1 MVIQELS
8 DREHSILNR
17 LMAQGAV
24 SVAELSGELDV
35 SEVTIR
41 SDLSSLEER
50 GLLSRTH
57 GGALPSIHP
66 HIFQR
71 QNMNIEE
78 KHCIARSAAALVQ
91 DGDAIMIEAGTTTSL
106 LPRYL
111 TGKRDVLIITNSIAA
126 FESAKSN
133 PALKITLVGGEFRNS
148 TDSFV
153 GRIALDTIRRFNV
166 RYAFAGTDGFSVKSG
181 ITTHLVEG
189 GDVITA
195 MRERTEKLVLMAD
208 SSKYGKSGVVTI
220 LPMSGID
227 ILVTDGGLKPQD
239 KTELEQVPLHLITC
253 EG

>member
-1 MVIQELS
+1 MIQELS
-8 DREHSILNR
+8 EREHSILNR
-17 LMAQGAV
+17 LMVQGAV
-24 SVAELSGELDV
+24 SVADLSSELAV

-78 KHCIARSAAALVQ
+78 KHRIAKAAADLVE

-111 TGKRDVLIITNSIAA
+111 AGKRDILIITNSILA

-133 PALKITLVGGEFRNS
+133 PALKITLVGGEFRDS

-153 GRIALDTIRRFNV
+153 GRITLDTIRRFNV
-166 RYAFAGTDGFSVKSG
+166 RCAFVGTDGFSLKSG
-181 ITTHLVEG
+181 ITTHLIEG
-189 GDVITA
+189 GDVISV
-195 MRERTEKLVLMAD
+195 MRERAENLVLLAD
-208 SSKYGKSGVVTI
+208 SSKYGKTGIVTI
-220 LPMSGID
+220 LPLSQINTL
-227 ILVTDGGLKPQD
+227 ITDTGLSDAVKE
-239 KTELEQVPLHLITC
+239 ELSQIPLHIIAC
-253 EG
+253 

>member
-1 MVIQELS
+1 MTQELS
-8 DREHSILNR
+8 EREHTILNR
-17 LMAQGAV
+17 LMVQGAV
-24 SVAELSGELDV
+24 SVAHLSSELEV

-78 KHCIARSAAALVQ
+78 KHRIAKAAADLVG

-111 TGKRDVLIITNSIAA
+111 AGKRDILIITNSIPA

-133 PALKITLVGGEFRNS
+133 PALKITLVGGEFRDS

-153 GRIALDTIRRFNV
+153 GRITLDTIRRFNV
-166 RYAFAGTDGFSVKSG
+166 RCAFVGTDGFSLKSG
-181 ITTHLVEG
+181 ITTHLIEG
-189 GDVITA
+189 GDVISV
-195 MRERTEKLVLMAD
+195 MRERAENLVLLAD
-208 SSKYGKSGVVTI
+208 SSKYGKTGVVTI
-220 LPMSGID
+220 LPLSQINTL
-227 ILVTDGGLKPQD
+227 ITDTGLPDAAKE
-239 KTELEQVPLHLITC
+239 ELTQIPLHIIAC
-253 EG
+253 

>member
-1 MVIQELS
+1 MIQELS
-8 DREHSILNR
+8 EREHSILNR
-17 LMAQGAV
+17 LMVQGAV
-24 SVAELSGELDV
+24 SVADLSSELAV

-78 KHCIARSAAALVQ
+78 KHRIAKAAADLVE

-111 TGKRDVLIITNSIAA
+111 AGKRDILIITNSIPA

-133 PALKITLVGGEFRNS
+133 PALKITLVGGEFRDS

-153 GRIALDTIRRFNV
+153 GRITIDTIRRFNV
-166 RYAFAGTDGFSVKSG
+166 RCAFVGTDGFSLKSG
-181 ITTHLVEG
+181 ITTHLIEG
-189 GDVITA
+189 GDVISV
-195 MRERTEKLVLMAD
+195 MRERAENLVLLAD
-208 SSKYGKSGVVTI
+208 SSKYGKTGVVTI
-220 LPMSGID
+220 LPLSQINTL
-227 ILVTDGGLKPQD
+227 ITDTGLPDAAKE
-239 KTELEQVPLHLITC
+239 ELNQIPLHIIAC
-253 EG
+253 

>member
-1 MVIQELS
+1 MIQELS
-8 DREHSILNR
+8 EREHSILNR
-17 LMAQGAV
+17 LMVQGAV
-24 SVAELSGELDV
+24 SVADLSSELAV

-78 KHCIARSAAALVQ
+78 KHRIAKAAADLVE

-111 TGKRDVLIITNSIAA
+111 AGKRDILIITNSIPA

-133 PALKITLVGGEFRNS
+133 PALKITLVGGEFRDS

-153 GRIALDTIRRFNV
+153 GRITLDTIRRFNV
-166 RYAFAGTDGFSVKSG
+166 RCAFVGTDGFSLKSG
-181 ITTHLVEG
+181 ITTHLIEG
-189 GDVITA
+189 GDVISV
-195 MRERTEKLVLMAD
+195 MRERAENLVLLAD
-208 SSKYGKSGVVTI
+208 SSKYGKTGVVTI
-220 LPMSGID
+220 LPLSQINTL
-227 ILVTDGGLKPQD
+227 ITDTGLSDAAKE
-239 KTELEQVPLHLITC
+239 ELNQIPLHIIAC
-253 EG
+253 

>member
-1 MVIQELS
+1 MTQELS
-8 DREHSILNR
+8 EREHTILNR
-17 LMAQGAV
+17 LMVQGAV
-24 SVAELSGELDV
+24 SVADLSSELEV

-78 KHCIARSAAALVQ
+78 KHRIAKAAADLVG

-111 TGKRDVLIITNSIAA
+111 AGKRDILIITNSVPA

-133 PALKITLVGGEFRNS
+133 PALKITLVGGEFRDS

-153 GRIALDTIRRFNV
+153 GRITLDTIRRFNV
-166 RYAFAGTDGFSVKSG
+166 RCAFVGTDGFSLKSG
-181 ITTHLVEG
+181 ITTHLIEG
-189 GDVITA
+189 GDVISV
-195 MRERTEKLVLMAD
+195 MREQAENLVLLAD
-208 SSKYGKSGVVTI
+208 SSKYGKTGVVTI
-220 LPMSGID
+220 LPLSQINTL
-227 ILVTDGGLKPQD
+227 ITDTGLSDAAKE
-239 KTELEQVPLHLITC
+239 ELNQIPLHIIAC
-253 EG
+253 

>member
-1 MVIQELS
+1 MTQELS
-8 DREHSILNR
+8 EREHTILNR
-17 LMAQGAV
+17 LMVQGAV
-24 SVAELSGELDV
+24 SVAHLSSELEV

-78 KHCIARSAAALVQ
+78 KHRIAKAAADLVG

-111 TGKRDVLIITNSIAA
+111 AGKRDILIITNSIPA

-133 PALKITLVGGEFRNS
+133 PALKITLVGGEFRDS

-153 GRIALDTIRRFNV
+153 GRITLDTIRRFNV
-166 RYAFAGTDGFSVKSG
+166 RCAFVGTDGFSLKSG
-181 ITTHLVEG
+181 ITTHLIEG
-189 GDVITA
+189 GDVISV
-195 MRERTEKLVLMAD
+195 MREQAENLVLLAD
-208 SSKYGKSGVVTI
+208 SSKYGKTGVVTI
-220 LPMSGID
+220 LPLSQINTL
-227 ILVTDGGLKPQD
+227 ITDTGLPDAAKE
-239 KTELEQVPLHLITC
+239 ELTQIPLHIIAC
-253 EG
+253 

>member
-1 MVIQELS
+1 MIQELS
-8 DREHSILNR
+8 EREHSILNR
-17 LMAQGAV
+17 LMVQGAV
-24 SVAELSGELDV
+24 SVADLSSELEV

-78 KHCIARSAAALVQ
+78 KHRIAKAAADLVE

-111 TGKRDVLIITNSIAA
+111 AGKRDILIITNSILA

-133 PALKITLVGGEFRNS
+133 PALKITLVGGEFRDS

-153 GRIALDTIRRFNV
+153 GRITLDTIRRFNV
-166 RYAFAGTDGFSVKSG
+166 RCAFVGTDGFSLKSG
-181 ITTHLVEG
+181 ITTHLIEG
-189 GDVITA
+189 GDVISV
-195 MRERTEKLVLMAD
+195 MRERAENLVLLAD
-208 SSKYGKSGVVTI
+208 SSKYGKTGVVTI
-220 LPMSGID
+220 LPLSQINTL
-227 ILVTDGGLKPQD
+227 ITDTGLPDAAKE
-239 KTELEQVPLHLITC
+239 ELNQIPLHIIAC
-253 EG
+253 

>member
-1 MVIQELS
+1 MTQELS
-8 DREHSILNR
+8 EREHTILNR
-17 LMAQGAV
+17 LMVQGAV
-24 SVAELSGELDV
+24 SVAHLSSELEV

-78 KHCIARSAAALVQ
+78 KHRIAKAAADLVG

-111 TGKRDVLIITNSIAA
+111 AGKRDILIITNSVPA

-133 PALKITLVGGEFRNS
+133 PALRITLVGGEFRDS

-153 GRIALDTIRRFNV
+153 GRITLDTIRRFNV
-166 RYAFAGTDGFSVKSG
+166 RCAFVGTDGFSLKSG
-181 ITTHLVEG
+181 ITTHLIEG
-189 GDVITA
+189 GDVISV
-195 MRERTEKLVLMAD
+195 MRERAENLVLLAD
-208 SSKYGKSGVVTI
+208 SSKYGKTGVVTI
-220 LPMSGID
+220 LPLSQINTL
-227 ILVTDGGLKPQD
+227 ITDTGLPDAAKV
-239 KTELEQVPLHLITC
+239 ELTQIPLHIIAC
-253 EG
+253 

>member
-1 MVIQELS
+1 MIQELS
-8 DREHSILNR
+8 EREHSILNR
-17 LMAQGAV
+17 LMVQGAV
-24 SVAELSGELDV
+24 SVADLSSELEV

-78 KHCIARSAAALVQ
+78 KHRIAKAAADLVE

-111 TGKRDVLIITNSIAA
+111 AGKRDILIITNSIPA

-133 PALKITLVGGEFRNS
+133 PALKITLVGGEFRDS

-153 GRIALDTIRRFNV
+153 GRITLDTIRRFNV
-166 RYAFAGTDGFSVKSG
+166 RCAFVGTDGFSLKSG
-181 ITTHLVEG
+181 ITTHLIEG
-189 GDVITA
+189 GDVISV
-195 MRERTEKLVLMAD
+195 MRERAENLVLLAD
-208 SSKYGKSGVVTI
+208 SSKYGKTGVVTI
-220 LPMSGID
+220 LPLSQINTL
-227 ILVTDGGLKPQD
+227 ITDTGLPDAAKE
-239 KTELEQVPLHLITC
+239 ELNQIPLHIIAC
-253 EG
+253 

>member
-1 MVIQELS
+1 MIQELS
-8 DREHSILNR
+8 EREHSILNR
-17 LMAQGAV
+17 LMVQGAV
-24 SVAELSGELDV
+24 SVADLSSELAV

-78 KHCIARSAAALVQ
+78 KHRIAKAAADLVE

-111 TGKRDVLIITNSIAA
+111 AGKRDILIITNSIPA

-133 PALKITLVGGEFRNS
+133 PALKITLVGGEFRDS

-153 GRIALDTIRRFNV
+153 GRITLDTIRRFNV
-166 RYAFAGTDGFSVKSG
+166 RCAFVGTDGFSLKSG
-181 ITTHLVEG
+181 ITTHLIEG
-189 GDVITA
+189 GDVISV
-195 MRERTEKLVLMAD
+195 MRERAENLVLLAD
-208 SSKYGKSGVVTI
+208 SSKYGKTGVVTI
-220 LPMSGID
+220 LPLSQINTL
-227 ILVTDGGLKPQD
+227 ITDTGLPDAAKE
-239 KTELEQVPLHLITC
+239 ELNQIPLHIIVC
-253 EG
+253 

>member
-1 MVIQELS
+1 MIQELS
-8 DREHSILNR
+8 EREHSILNR
-17 LMAQGAV
+17 LMVQGAV
-24 SVAELSGELDV
+24 SVADLSSELEV

-78 KHCIARSAAALVQ
+78 KHRIAKAAAALVE

-111 TGKRDVLIITNSIAA
+111 AGKRDILIITNSIPA

-133 PALKITLVGGEFRNS
+133 PALKITLVGGEFRDS

-153 GRIALDTIRRFNV
+153 GRITLDTIRRFNV
-166 RYAFAGTDGFSVKSG
+166 RCAFVGTDGFSLKSG
-181 ITTHLVEG
+181 ITTHLIEG
-189 GDVITA
+189 GDVISV
-195 MRERTEKLVLMAD
+195 MRERAENLVLLAD
-208 SSKYGKSGVVTI
+208 SSKYGKTGVVTI
-220 LPMSGID
+220 LPLSQINTL
-227 ILVTDGGLKPQD
+227 ITDTGLSDAAKE
-239 KTELEQVPLHLITC
+239 ELNQIPLHIIAC
-253 EG
+253 

>member
-1 MVIQELS
+1 MIQELS
-8 DREHSILNR
+8 EREHSILNR
-17 LMAQGAV
+17 LMVQGAV
-24 SVAELSGELDV
+24 SVTDLSSELAV

-78 KHCIARSAAALVQ
+78 KHRIAKAAADLVE

-111 TGKRDVLIITNSIAA
+111 AGKRDILIITNSIPA

-133 PALKITLVGGEFRNS
+133 PALKITLVGGEFRDS

-153 GRIALDTIRRFNV
+153 GRITLDTIRRFNV
-166 RYAFAGTDGFSVKSG
+166 RCAFVGTDGFSLKSG
-181 ITTHLVEG
+181 ITTHLIEG
-189 GDVITA
+189 GDVISV
-195 MRERTEKLVLMAD
+195 MRERAENLVLLAD
-208 SSKYGKSGVVTI
+208 SSKYGKTGVVTI
-220 LPMSGID
+220 LPLSQINTL
-227 ILVTDGGLKPQD
+227 ITDTGLPDAAKE
-239 KTELEQVPLHLITC
+239 ELNQIPLHIIAC
-253 EG
+253 

>member
-1 MVIQELS
+1 MIQELS
-8 DREHSILNR
+8 EREHSILNR
-17 LMAQGAV
+17 LMVQGAV
-24 SVAELSGELDV
+24 SVADLSSELEV

-78 KHCIARSAAALVQ
+78 KHRIAKAAAGLVK

-111 TGKRDVLIITNSIAA
+111 AGKRDILIITNSILA

-133 PALKITLVGGEFRNS
+133 PALKITLVGGEFRDS

-153 GRIALDTIRRFNV
+153 GRITLDTIRRFNV
-166 RYAFAGTDGFSVKSG
+166 RCAFVGTDGFSLKSG
-181 ITTHLVEG
+181 ITTHLIEG
-189 GDVITA
+189 GDVISV
-195 MRERTEKLVLMAD
+195 MRERAENLVLLAD
-208 SSKYGKSGVVTI
+208 SSKYGKTGIVTI
-220 LPMSGID
+220 LPLSQINTL
-227 ILVTDGGLKPQD
+227 ITDTGLSDAVKE
-239 KTELEQVPLHLITC
+239 ELSQIPLHIIAC
-253 EG
+253 

>member
-1 MVIQELS
+1 MTQELS
-8 DREHSILNR
+8 EREHTILNR
-17 LMAQGAV
+17 LMVQGAV
-24 SVAELSGELDV
+24 SVAHLSSELEV

-78 KHCIARSAAALVQ
+78 KHRIAKAAADLVE

-111 TGKRDVLIITNSIAA
+111 AGKRDILIITNSIPA

-133 PALKITLVGGEFRNS
+133 PALKIALVGGEFRDS

-153 GRIALDTIRRFNV
+153 GRITLDTIRRFNV
-166 RYAFAGTDGFSVKSG
+166 RCAFVGTDGFSLKSG
-181 ITTHLVEG
+181 ITTHLIEG
-189 GDVITA
+189 GDVISV
-195 MRERTEKLVLMAD
+195 MRERAENLVLLAD
-208 SSKYGKSGVVTI
+208 SSKYGKTGVVTI
-220 LPMSGID
+220 LPLSQINTL
-227 ILVTDGGLKPQD
+227 ITDTGLPDAAKE
-239 KTELEQVPLHLITC
+239 ELNQIPLHIIAC
-253 EG
+253 

>member
-1 MVIQELS
+1 MIQELS
-8 DREHSILNR
+8 EREHSILNR
-17 LMAQGAV
+17 LMVQGAV
-24 SVAELSGELDV
+24 SVADLSSELEV

-71 QNMNIEE
+71 QNMNLEE
-78 KHCIARSAAALVQ
+78 KHRIAKAAAGLVE

-111 TGKRDVLIITNSIAA
+111 ARKRDILIITNSILA

-133 PALKITLVGGEFRNS
+133 PALKITLVGGEFRDS

-153 GRIALDTIRRFNV
+153 GRITLDTIRRFNV
-166 RYAFAGTDGFSVKSG
+166 RCAFVGTDGFSLKSG
-181 ITTHLVEG
+181 ITTHLIEG
-189 GDVITA
+189 GDVISV
-195 MRERTEKLVLMAD
+195 MRERAENLVLLAD
-208 SSKYGKSGVVTI
+208 SSKYGKTGIVTI
-220 LPMSGID
+220 LPLSQINTL
-227 ILVTDGGLKPQD
+227 ITDTGLSDAVKE
-239 KTELEQVPLHLITC
+239 ELSQIPLHIIAC
-253 EG
+253 

>member
-1 MVIQELS
+1 MIQELS
-8 DREHSILNR
+8 EREHSILNR
-17 LMAQGAV
+17 LMVQGAV
-24 SVAELSGELDV
+24 SVADLSSELAV

-78 KHCIARSAAALVQ
+78 KHRIAKAAADLVE

-111 TGKRDVLIITNSIAA
+111 AGKRDILIITNSIPA

-133 PALKITLVGGEFRNS
+133 PALKITLVGGEFRDS

-153 GRIALDTIRRFNV
+153 GRITLDTIRRFNV
-166 RYAFAGTDGFSVKSG
+166 RCAFVGTDGFSLKSG
-181 ITTHLVEG
+181 ITTHLIEG
-189 GDVITA
+189 GDVISV
-195 MRERTEKLVLMAD
+195 MRERAENLVLLAD
-208 SSKYGKSGVVTI
+208 SSKYGKTGVVTI
-220 LPMSGID
+220 LPLSQINTL
-227 ILVTDGGLKPQD
+227 ITDTGLPDAAKE
-239 KTELEQVPLHLITC
+239 ELNQSPLHIIAC
-253 EG
+253 

>member
-1 MVIQELS
+1 MTQELS
-8 DREHSILNR
+8 EREHTILNR
-17 LMAQGAV
+17 LMVQGAV
-24 SVAELSGELDV
+24 SVAHLSSELEV

-78 KHCIARSAAALVQ
+78 KHRIAKAAADLVG

-111 TGKRDVLIITNSIAA
+111 AGKRDILIITNSILA

-133 PALKITLVGGEFRNS
+133 PALKITLVGGEFRDS

-153 GRIALDTIRRFNV
+153 GRITLDTIRRFNV
-166 RYAFAGTDGFSVKSG
+166 RCAFVGTDGFSLKSG
-181 ITTHLVEG
+181 ITTHLIEG
-189 GDVITA
+189 GDVISV
-195 MRERTEKLVLMAD
+195 MRERAENLVLLAD
-208 SSKYGKSGVVTI
+208 SSKYGKTGVVTI
-220 LPMSGID
+220 LPLSQINTL
-227 ILVTDGGLKPQD
+227 ITDTGLPDAAKE
-239 KTELEQVPLHLITC
+239 ELNQIPLHIIAC
-253 EG
+253 

>member
-1 MVIQELS
+1 MTQELS
-8 DREHSILNR
+8 EREHTILNR
-17 LMAQGAV
+17 LMVQGAV
-24 SVAELSGELDV
+24 SVADLSSELAV

-78 KHCIARSAAALVQ
+78 KHRIAKAAADLVE

-111 TGKRDVLIITNSIAA
+111 AGKRDILIITNSIPA

-133 PALKITLVGGEFRNS
+133 PALKITLVGGEFRDS

-153 GRIALDTIRRFNV
+153 GRITLDTIRRFNV
-166 RYAFAGTDGFSVKSG
+166 RCAFVGTDGFSLKSG
-181 ITTHLVEG
+181 ITTHLIEG
-189 GDVITA
+189 GDVISV
-195 MRERTEKLVLMAD
+195 MRERAENLVLLAD
-208 SSKYGKSGVVTI
+208 SSKYGKTGVVTI
-220 LPMSGID
+220 LPLSQINTL
-227 ILVTDGGLKPQD
+227 ITDTGLPDAAKE
-239 KTELEQVPLHLITC
+239 ELNQIPLHIIAC
-253 EG
+253 

>member
-1 MVIQELS
+1 MIQELS
-8 DREHSILNR
+8 EREHSILNR
-17 LMAQGAV
+17 LMVQGAV
-24 SVAELSGELDV
+24 SVADLSSELEV

-78 KHCIARSAAALVQ
+78 KHRIAKAAADLVE

-111 TGKRDVLIITNSIAA
+111 AGKRDILIITNSIPA

-133 PALKITLVGGEFRNS
+133 PALKITLVGGEFRDS

-153 GRIALDTIRRFNV
+153 GRITLDTIRRFNV
-166 RYAFAGTDGFSVKSG
+166 RCAFVGTDGFSLKSG
-181 ITTHLVEG
+181 ITTHLIEG
-189 GDVITA
+189 GDVISV
-195 MRERTEKLVLMAD
+195 MRERAENLVLLAD
-208 SSKYGKSGVVTI
+208 SSKYGKTGVVTI
-220 LPMSGID
+220 LPLSQINTL
-227 ILVTDGGLKPQD
+227 ITDTGLSDAVKE
-239 KTELEQVPLHLITC
+239 ELSQIPLHIIAC
-253 EG
+253 

>member
-1 MVIQELS
+1 MTQELS
-8 DREHSILNR
+8 EREHTILNR
-17 LMAQGAV
+17 LMVQGAV
-24 SVAELSGELDV
+24 SVAHLSSELEV

-78 KHCIARSAAALVQ
+78 KHRIAKAAADLVG

-111 TGKRDVLIITNSIAA
+111 VGKRDILIITNSVPA

-133 PALKITLVGGEFRNS
+133 PALKITLVGGEFRDS

-153 GRIALDTIRRFNV
+153 GRITLDTIRRFNV
-166 RYAFAGTDGFSVKSG
+166 RCAFVGTDGFSLKSG
-181 ITTHLVEG
+181 ITTHLIEG
-189 GDVITA
+189 GDVISV
-195 MRERTEKLVLMAD
+195 MREQAENLVLLAD
-208 SSKYGKSGVVTI
+208 SSKYGKTGVVTI
-220 LPMSGID
+220 LPLSQINTL
-227 ILVTDGGLKPQD
+227 ITDTGLPDAAKE
-239 KTELEQVPLHLITC
+239 ELNQIPLHIIVC
-253 EG
+253 

>member
-1 MVIQELS
+1 MIQELS
-8 DREHSILNR
+8 EREHSILNR
-17 LMAQGAV
+17 LMVQGAV
-24 SVAELSGELDV
+24 SVADLSSELEV

-78 KHCIARSAAALVQ
+78 KHRIAKAAADLVE

-111 TGKRDVLIITNSIAA
+111 AGKRDILIITNSIPA

-133 PALKITLVGGEFRNS
+133 PALKITLVGGEFRDS

-153 GRIALDTIRRFNV
+153 GRITLDTIRRFNV
-166 RYAFAGTDGFSVKSG
+166 RCAFVGTDGFSLKSG
-181 ITTHLVEG
+181 ITTHLIEG
-189 GDVITA
+189 GDVISV
-195 MRERTEKLVLMAD
+195 MRERAENLVLLAD
-208 SSKYGKSGVVTI
+208 SSKYGKTGVVTI
-220 LPMSGID
+220 LPLSQINTL
-227 ILVTDGGLKPQD
+227 ITDTGLPDAAKE
-239 KTELEQVPLHLITC
+239 ELTQIPLHIIAC
-253 EG
+253 

>member
-1 MVIQELS
+1 MIQELS
-8 DREHSILNR
+8 EREHSILNR
-17 LMAQGAV
+17 LMVQGAV
-24 SVAELSGELDV
+24 SVADLSSELEV

-71 QNMNIEE
+71 QNMNLEE
-78 KHCIARSAAALVQ
+78 KHRIAKAAAGLVK

-111 TGKRDVLIITNSIAA
+111 AGKRDILIITNSILA

-133 PALKITLVGGEFRNS
+133 PALKITLVGGEFRDS

-153 GRIALDTIRRFNV
+153 GRITLDTIRRFNV
-166 RYAFAGTDGFSVKSG
+166 RCAFVGTDGFSLKSG
-181 ITTHLVEG
+181 ITTHLIEG
-189 GDVITA
+189 GDVISV
-195 MRERTEKLVLMAD
+195 MRERAENLVLLAD
-208 SSKYGKSGVVTI
+208 SSKYGKTGIVTI
-220 LPMSGID
+220 LPLSQINTL
-227 ILVTDGGLKPQD
+227 ITDTGLSDAAKE
-239 KTELEQVPLHLITC
+239 ELNQIPLHIIAC
-253 EG
+253 

>member
-1 MVIQELS
+1 MTQELS
-8 DREHSILNR
+8 EREHTILNR
-17 LMAQGAV
+17 LMVQGAV
-24 SVAELSGELDV
+24 SVAHLSSELEV

-78 KHCIARSAAALVQ
+78 KHRIAKAAADLVE

-111 TGKRDVLIITNSIAA
+111 AGKRDILIITNSVPA

-133 PALKITLVGGEFRNS
+133 PALRITLVGGEFRDS

-153 GRIALDTIRRFNV
+153 GRITLDTIRRFNV
-166 RYAFAGTDGFSVKSG
+166 RCAFVGTDGFSLKSG
-181 ITTHLVEG
+181 ITTHLIEG
-189 GDVITA
+189 GDVISV
-195 MRERTEKLVLMAD
+195 MREQAENLVLLAD
-208 SSKYGKSGVVTI
+208 SSKYGKTGVVTI
-220 LPMSGID
+220 LPLAQINTL
-227 ILVTDGGLKPQD
+227 ITDTGLPDAAKV
-239 KTELEQVPLHLITC
+239 ELTQIPLHIIAC
-253 EG
+253 

>member
-1 MVIQELS
+1 MIQELS
-8 DREHSILNR
+8 EREHSILNR
-17 LMAQGAV
+17 LMVQGAV
-24 SVAELSGELDV
+24 SVADLSSELEV

-78 KHCIARSAAALVQ
+78 KHRIAKAAADLVE

-111 TGKRDVLIITNSIAA
+111 AGKRDILIITNSIPA

-133 PALKITLVGGEFRNS
+133 PALKITLVGGEFRDS

-153 GRIALDTIRRFNV
+153 GRITLDTIRRFNV
-166 RYAFAGTDGFSVKSG
+166 RCAFVGTDGFSLKSG
-181 ITTHLVEG
+181 ITTHLIEG
-189 GDVITA
+189 GDVISV
-195 MRERTEKLVLMAD
+195 MRERAENLVLLAD
-208 SSKYGKSGVVTI
+208 SSKYGKTGVVTI
-220 LPMSGID
+220 LPLSQINTL
-227 ILVTDGGLKPQD
+227 ITDTGLSDAAKE
-239 KTELEQVPLHLITC
+239 ELNQIPLHIIAC
-253 EG
+253 

>member
-1 MVIQELS
+1 MIQELS
-8 DREHSILNR
+8 EREHSILNR
-17 LMAQGAV
+17 LMVQGAV
-24 SVAELSGELDV
+24 SVADLSSELEV

-71 QNMNIEE
+71 QNMNLEE
-78 KHCIARSAAALVQ
+78 KHRIAKAAAGLVE

-111 TGKRDVLIITNSIAA
+111 AGKRDILIITNSILA

-133 PALKITLVGGEFRNS
+133 PALKITLVGGEFRDS

-153 GRIALDTIRRFNV
+153 GRITLDTIRRFNV
-166 RYAFAGTDGFSVKSG
+166 RCAFVGTDGFSLKSG
-181 ITTHLVEG
+181 ITTHLIEG
-189 GDVITA
+189 GDVISV
-195 MRERTEKLVLMAD
+195 MRERAENLVLLAD
-208 SSKYGKSGVVTI
+208 SSKYGKTGIVTI
-220 LPMSGID
+220 LPLSQINTL
-227 ILVTDGGLKPQD
+227 ITDTGLSDAVKE
-239 KTELEQVPLHLITC
+239 ELSQIPLHIIAC
-253 EG
+253 

>member
-1 MVIQELS
+1 MIQELS
-8 DREHSILNR
+8 EREHSILNR
-17 LMAQGAV
+17 LMVQGAV
-24 SVAELSGELDV
+24 SVADLSSELAV

-78 KHCIARSAAALVQ
+78 KHRIAKAAAGLVE

-111 TGKRDVLIITNSIAA
+111 AGKRDILIITNSIPA

-133 PALKITLVGGEFRNS
+133 TALKITLVGGEFRDS

-153 GRIALDTIRRFNV
+153 GRITLDTIRRFNV
-166 RYAFAGTDGFSVKSG
+166 RCAFVGTDGFSLKSG
-181 ITTHLVEG
+181 ITTHLIEG
-189 GDVITA
+189 GDVISV
-195 MRERTEKLVLMAD
+195 MRERAENLVLLAD
-208 SSKYGKSGVVTI
+208 SSKYGKTGVVTI
-220 LPMSGID
+220 LPLSQINTL
-227 ILVTDGGLKPQD
+227 ITDTGLLDAAKE
-239 KTELEQVPLHLITC
+239 ELNQIPLHIIAC
-253 EG
+253 